1 MSPKRI
7 IKIFEEKE
15 PLSGFG
21 EMILG
26 ESLIKEGNI
35 AGGINLI

>member
-1 MSPKRI
+1 MTTKNINPKKI
-7 IKIFEEKE
+7 INLFEQNE

-26 ESLIKEGNI
+26 ESFIIEGQK
-35 AGGINLI
+35 A